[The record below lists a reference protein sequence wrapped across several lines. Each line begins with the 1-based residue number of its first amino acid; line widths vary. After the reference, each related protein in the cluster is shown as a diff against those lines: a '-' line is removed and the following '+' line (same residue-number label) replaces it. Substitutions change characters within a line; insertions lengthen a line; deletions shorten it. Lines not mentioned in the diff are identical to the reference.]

1 MNNNIIMI
9 DVDNLIPHP
18 DNPRKNLGDLTELS
32 DSIRE
37 QGIFQNLTVVPA
49 ENGKYTV
56 IIGHRRLAAAKL
68 AGLEKVPCAVVEMDE
83 DTQFS
88 TMLLENMQRSD
99 LTVLEQADGIQQL
112 QLRGFSLDEI
122 RQKTGFSKSTIN
134 ARLKVASLP
143 ANEAK
148 KAYENGATLA
158 EYIKIAELEDEKDR
172 IFLLSWAGTNDFEWK
187 YNQAIANR
195 NKMRNLQIAERIIK
209 KYELKELPGHKRWS
223 INYSP
228 IKGFRYNTETFDD
241 QGFEQ
246 SIEENIEK
254 SPLYYFDSI
263 EVLLFE
269 KIKKPK
275 TEEPKKSK
283 AEIRADEARAAL
295 AEKFETAYN
304 LRKAFCDN
312 FSDYKTYKAAIN
324 EHLLFF
330 AAVWGGAYNSNFN
343 GKIAKKVDC
352 ADYVSGYEAVREKNS
367 KIYHW
372 CRKPEAAFIVCTA
385 LMNDSKD
392 LTAVGY
398 SWGKD
403 MPPYQP
409 NVKLEMI
416 YVFLVSLGY
425 QLSTEEQQ
433 LIDGTHELYGK
444 EKTK

>member
-18 DNPRKNLGDLTELS
+18 DNPRKDLGDLTELS

-49 ENGKYTV
+49 EDGKYTV

-68 AGLEKVPCAVVEMDE
+68 AGLKKVPCAVVEMDE

-112 QLRGFSLDEI
+112 QMRGFSLDEI

-158 EYIKIAELEDEKDR
+158 DYIKVSELEHKTDQKE
-172 IFLLSWAGTNDFEWK
+172 LLEYVGNRDFEWK
-187 YNQAIANR
+187 YNALLIEQ
-195 NKMRNLQIAERIIK
+195 NKRHNKPRIEEIIK
-209 KYELKELPGHKRWS
+209 KYKLKELSSNQRWS
-223 INYSP
+223 SNFEQ
-228 IKGFRYNTETFDD
+228 IKSFIFSKETFD
-241 QGFEQ
+241 
-246 SIEENIEK
+246 EESFVQTIEK
-254 SPLYYFDSI
+254 NLQSTLLYYFEAYNI
-263 EVLLFE
+263 VLYE

-304 LRKAFCDN
+304 LRKSFCDN
-312 FSDYKTYKAAIN
+312 FSDYKTYKAEIN
-324 EHLLFF
+324 EHLLLF
-330 AAVWGGAYNSNFN
+330 AAVWGGDYNSNFK
-343 GKIAKKVDC
+343 GKIAKKANC
-352 ADYVSGYEAVREKNS
+352 ADYASGYEAVREKYS

-392 LTAVGY
+392 LTAMGY

-403 MPPYQP
+403 MPTYLPD
-409 NVKLEMI
+409 VKLEMI
-416 YVFLVSLGY
+416 YEFLVSLGY

-444 EKTK
+444 EK

>member
-18 DNPRKNLGDLTELS
+18 DNPRKDLGDLTELA

-49 ENGKYTV
+49 EDGKYTV

-68 AGLEKVPCAVVEMDE
+68 AGLDEVPCAVVEMDE

-122 RQKTGFSKSTIN
+122 RQKTGFSKSTITN
-134 ARLKVASLP
+134 RLKVAALP
-143 ANEAK
+143 KEETREA
-148 KAYENGATLA
+148 YNHGATLA
-158 EYIKIAELEDEKDR
+158 DYIKAYELESKADQKALLKYVGDR
-172 IFLLSWAGTNDFEWK
+172 DFEWK
-187 YNQAIANR
+187 YNALLGEQ
-195 NKMRNLQIAERIIK
+195 NKRHNKPRIEEIIK
-209 KYELKELPGHKRWS
+209 KYKLKELLSNQRWS
-223 INYSP
+223 GNYNHLLSVNYSE
-228 IKGFRYNTETFDD
+228 ETFDETVFI
-241 QGFEQ
+241 QT
-246 SIEENIEK
+246 IEK
-254 SPLYYFDSI
+254 NLESTLLYYFEAYNIS
-263 EVLLFE
+263 LYE

-275 TEEPKKSK
+275 TEKPKKSK

-312 FSDYKTYKAAIN
+312 FSDYKTYKAEIN

-330 AAVWGGAYNSNFN
+330 AALWGGDYLGNYTE
-343 GKIAKKVDC
+343 KIAKKVGCDN
-352 ADYVSGYEAVREKNS
+352 YVSSFNYEAVREKNS
-367 KIYHW
+367 RIYNW
-372 CRKPEAAFIVCTA
+372 CRNPEAAFTVCTA

-392 LTAVGY
+392 LTTVVY
-398 SWGKD
+398 SWGEN
-403 MPPYQP
+403 MPTYQP
-409 NVKLEMI
+409 IVKLELI
-416 YVFLVSLGY
+416 YEFLVNLGY
-425 QLSTEEQQ
+425 IMSTEEQQ
-433 LIDGTHELYGK
+433 LLDGTHKLYGK
-444 EKTK
+444 DD